1 MDCLNRFLPGG
12 LAPEWDGLGQVARQ
26 HASPPVGHSTK
37 RVNCA
42 PPASHLLQK
51 EPCLRHAWVR
61 SETRT
66 PARSESYSEVH
77 GKCNSVGRRRAYR
90 PIETDWQVCLDEV
103 SFEQAVVMLDGPAFI
118 NQGRKSH
125 RGVIYDERRS

>member
-1 MDCLNRFLPGG
+1 MVTGSLRRTR
-12 LAPEWDGLGQVARQ
+12 LGATF
-26 HASPPVGHSTK
+26 PV
-37 RVNCA
+37 
-42 PPASHLLQK
+42 P
-51 EPCLRHAWVR
+51 
-61 SETRT
+61 
-66 PARSESYSEVH
+66 SESHSEVH
-77 GKCNSVGRRRAYR
+77 SECDSVRRRRAYR

>member
-1 MDCLNRFLPGG
+1 MELRSTRF
-12 LAPEWDGLGQVARQ
+12 AP
-26 HASPPVGHSTK
+26 
-37 RVNCA
+37 
-42 PPASHLLQK
+42 LQK
-51 EPCLRHAWVR
+51 EPSLRHTWVR

-66 PARSESYSEVH
+66 QARSESHSEVH
-77 GKCNSVGRRRAYR
+77 GKCNRVRRRRAYR